1 MQRLKVF
8 LSSSMTGE
16 LKEERTAIKVLFNA
30 NEKLTSFFELYAID
44 DHASPNSIQK
54 AYTNEIQG
62 SKILICVLGETLRGA
77 VVDEFITAQT
87 KDLNIF
93 CYIKDGVSRSLELN
107 EFIDKHAHQVHCGHF
122 YDTPNLVNKILSD
135 LWEDIFN
142 TYIRS
147 MKSDEKFIQQNILTG
162 TSSSPNNEYRF
173 YSVDYL
179 IKASQ
184 LEQISS
190 LSNDQLIIFSIAAQ
204 EQYGDYR
211 TALLLLEIALL
222 RSPDDWKLHNNRGT
236 VLDAMGLIEAGLY
249 CYKKVLELNPTSH
262 TALYNIANSLVTL
275 GREKEALQYYEN
287 ALALFPEKIVA
298 INRMVTTYLQL
309 GYPEKALQF
318 SFKAIAQT
326 DDIIV
331 KANHALCLSANGL
344 YDDAFSVVS
353 QLRGNDY
360 YYHYVNAQVL
370 FKVKKYEESISEI
383 DSILNLG
390 ALDYELAIKKFY
402 CLAALG
408 KIEEGTKW
416 INVIEI
422 NYPFKAIDYNNIG
435 FHLMNEMQLHEQAI
449 PLYQKAVKQNPE
461 MMIAWNNLQA
471 CFGELGDMS
480 ACLKSCEDA
489 LNILPFDRKSIKNK
503 YVVLYKMG
511 EFDGAISFL
520 FEKSLSLVGSDEFN
534 AYTNMFKELAIEM
547 VKNQKDLN
555 KFRLDLGLDDDKK

>member
-1 MQRLKVF
+1 MHKLKVF
-8 LSSSMTGE
+8 LSSAMTGE
-16 LKEERTAIKVLFNA
+16 LKEERVAIKVLFNS
-30 NEKLTSFFELYAID
+30 NEKLNSFFELYAID
-44 DHASPNSIQK
+44 DHASPNSIQI
-54 AYTNEIQG
+54 AYTNEVQE
-62 SKILICVLGETLRGA
+62 SKILICVLGEELRDA
-77 VVDEFITAQT
+77 VVDEFITAKA

-93 CYIKDGVSRSLELN
+93 CYIKERVPRSIELN
-107 EFIDKHAHQVHCGHF
+107 EFIDKHAHQVPCGHF
-122 YDTPNLVNKILSD
+122 YETSELTNKIQND
-135 LWEDIFN
+135 LWKDIFN
-142 TYIRS
+142 TYIRR
-147 MKSDEKFIQQNILTG
+147 MKSDEDFKQQNILTG

-173 YSVDYL
+173 YSVDHL

-190 LSNDQLIIFSIAAQ
+190 LSNEQLIVFSIVSQ

-222 RSPDDWKLHNNRGT
+222 RDPDDWKLHNNRGT

-287 ALALFPEKIVA
+287 ALALYPEKIVA
-298 INRMVTTYLQL
+298 INRIVTTYLRL

-318 SFKAIAQT
+318 SSKAIAQT

-331 KANHALCLSANGL
+331 KANHAICLSANGL
-344 YDDAFSVVS
+344 YDDAFDVIN

-408 KIEEGTKW
+408 KIEEVTTW
-416 INVIEI
+416 INVIEK
-422 NYPFKAIDYNNIG
+422 NYPFKAVDYNDIG
-435 FHLMNEMQLHEQAI
+435 YHLMHEMQLLEQSI
-449 PLYQKAVKQNPE
+449 PLFKKAVDQSSQ

-471 CFGELGDMS
+471 CLGELGNLS
-480 ACLKSCEDA
+480 ECLKACEDA
-489 LNILPFDRKSIKNK
+489 LSISPFDSKSIKNK
-503 YVVLYKMG
+503 YSVLIRMEKFEEASM
-511 EFDGAISFL
+511 FL
-520 FEKSLSLVGSDEFN
+520 FEKSFELVGTSESKGYAN
-534 AYTNMFKELAIEM
+534 IFKDFVTQMAQIH
-547 VKNQKDLN
+547 KDST
-555 KFRLDLGLDDDKK
+555 KFKLDLGLSDDKK

>member
-1 MQRLKVF
+1 MQKLKVF
-8 LSSSMTGE
+8 LSSAMTGE

-30 NEKLTSFFELYAID
+30 NEKLATFFELYSID

-54 AYTNEIQG
+54 AYTNEVQG
-62 SKILICVLGETLRGA
+62 SKILICVLGETLRDA

-93 CYIKDGVSRSLELN
+93 CYIKESVPRSMELN
-107 EFIDKHAHQVHCGHF
+107 KFIDKHAHQVHCGHF
-122 YDTPNLVNKILSD
+122 YDTSNLTNKIQND
-135 LWEDIFN
+135 LWEDIFD

-147 MKSDEKFIQQNILTG
+147 MKSDEEFKQQNILTG

-179 IKASQ
+179 IRASQ

-287 ALALFPEKIVA
+287 ALALYPEKIVA
-298 INRMVTTYLQL
+298 INRMVTTYLRL

-318 SFKAIAQT
+318 SSKAIAQT

-344 YDDAFSVVS
+344 YDDAFDVID

-370 FKVKKYEESISEI
+370 FKIKKYKESISEI

-408 KIEEGTKW
+408 EIEEATKW
-416 INVIEI
+416 INVIEK

-435 FHLMNEMQLHEQAI
+435 FHLMDEMQLLEQAI
-449 PLYQKAVKQNPE
+449 PLFQKAVKQNPE
-461 MMIAWNNLQA
+461 MMVAWNNLQA
-471 CFGELGDMS
+471 CLGELGDLP

-489 LNILPFDRKSIKNK
+489 LNILPFDSKSIKNK
-503 YVVLYKMG
+503 YTVLYRMG
-511 EFDGAISFL
+511 KLNEAFSFL
-520 FEKSLSLVGSDEFN
+520 FEKSFSLVGSDE
-534 AYTNMFKELAIEM
+534 AKLDTNMFKDFAINM
-547 VKNQKDLN
+547 AKIHQDLN
-555 KFRLDLGLDDDKK
+555 KFRLDLDLGDDKK